1 MIAITFIV
9 LFILFLFGVPIAF
22 VLIISA
28 SILSIFS
35 ETPLPLIA
43 IPQNMAS
50 GVESFTLMAVPLFIL
65 AGMLMNAAKI
75 TDRIFNFCDSI
86 IGHIPGGLSHVNI
99 FASLIFAG
107 MSGSAVA
114 DAAGLGEI
122 EIKAMKES
130 GYSGVFSAAVTGA
143 SSIIGPIFPP
153 SIPIVVYGGLLGVS
167 IAKLFLAGIIPGC
180 MMALLLF
187 VASYIISIRRNY
199 PRKNF
204 PGFEIY
210 TKNVIKNFWKA
221 LPALFT
227 PVIILG
233 CIMFGITTPTEAAAI
248 AVVYSGF
255 LGFYYKTIRIKDIP
269 GILLK
274 AGVSTAIILF
284 IVAGVCSFSW
294 VITANEIPQNFAK
307 FIFTIF
313 ESPSVIIFL
322 MIIMLIMLGLFMNP
336 SPGLILIV
344 PIFAPLLIKL
354 EMDLVQAGIMIVLT
368 LAIGLLT
375 PPVAV
380 VLYIVSKIAQVKVT
394 DVIKEIFPFIIVL
407 FLVAVLIAYIPQ
419 LTLFIPSVLMPE

>member
-9 LFILFLFGVPIAF
+9 LFILFLFGVPVAF

-28 SILSIFS
+28 SMLSIFS

-50 GVESFTLMAVPLFIL
+50 GIESFTLMAVPLFIL

-122 EIKAMKES
+122 EIKAMKEN
-130 GYSGVFSAAVTGA
+130 GYSGVFSAAITGA

-187 VASYIISIRRNY
+187 VASYIISIKRNY

-210 TKNVIKNFWKA
+210 IKNVIKNFWKA

-227 PVIILG
+227 PAIILG
-233 CIMFGITTPTEAAAI
+233 SIMFGITTPTEAAAI

-255 LGFYYKTIRIKDIP
+255 LGFCYKTIRIKDIP

-274 AGVSTAIILF
+274 AGVATAIIMFL
-284 IVAGVCSFSW
+284 VAGVCSFSW

-322 MIIMLIMLGLFMNP
+322 MIIMLIILGLFMNP

-344 PIFAPLLIKL
+344 PIFAPLLL
-354 EMDLVQAGIMIVLT
+354 RLGMDLVQAGVMIVLT
-368 LAIGLLT
+368 LAVGLLT
-375 PPVAV
+375 PPVGV
-380 VLYIVSKIAQVKVT
+380 VLFIVSKIAQVKVA
-394 DVIKEIFPFIIVL
+394 DVIKEIFPFIIIL
-407 FLVAVLIAYIPQ
+407 FLVAILIAYIPQ
-419 LTLFIPSVLMPE
+419 ITLFIPSVLMPE